1 MSLLSGLAS
10 LLFPPLCLSCGGDL
24 ANGQSV
30 LCLRCERAISEKN
43 YQGII
48 NGVPFYTRLT
58 YGLEISQLV
67 LLAKEENNRAA
78 RKYLARRLACALTD
92 SGGEIGAKIILIPA
106 PSTRAAT
113 RARGFEHGLL
123 LARSM
128 RSELAYISR
137 SERRAG
143 VDLIIVQPLKLTRA
157 LQDQSLLNPA
167 QRMANL
173 QGAYRFDENFRALL
187 EGERSSREGRVAER
201 ARLDLDVDLYLNGA
215 ADQKAHP
222 AARRPY
228 LVLVDDV
235 MTSGATMGEG
245 IRALR
250 SAGFEPDIAILAC
263 VSPRLI
269 SQ

>member
-10 LLFPPLCLSCGGDL
+10 LIFPPLCLSCGGDL
-24 ANGQSV
+24 TNGQSV
-30 LCLRCERAISEKN
+30 LCLRCQRALNEKSH
-43 YQGII
+43 QGII

-67 LLAKEENNRAA
+67 LLAKEENNRTA
-78 RKYLARRLACALTD
+78 RNYLARRLAYALSD
-92 SGGEIGAKIILIPA
+92 SGKEIGARIILMPA

-113 RARGFEHGLL
+113 RVRGFEHCLL

-128 RSELAYISR
+128 RRELTHISG
-137 SERRAG
+137 SERRVGA
-143 VDLIIVQPLKLTRA
+143 DIAIVQPLKVTRA

-173 QGAYRFDENFRALL
+173 DGAYSFDENFRALL
-187 EGERSSREGRVAER
+187 EGAGVRHRG
-201 ARLDLDVDLYLNGA
+201 G
-215 ADQKAHP
+215 

-245 IRALR
+245 IRVLR
-250 SAGFEPDIAILAC
+250 SAGFEPDMAILAC

>member
-1 MSLLSGLAS
+1 MRTIFNLPHSWGMSLLSGLAS
-10 LLFPPLCLSCGGDL
+10 LLFPPLCLSCSGDL
-24 ANGQSV
+24 ANGKGV
-30 LCLRCERAISEKN
+30 LCLRCERAINERN
-43 YQGII
+43 HQGII

-67 LLAKEENNRAA
+67 LLAKEENNRTA
-78 RKYLARRLACALTD
+78 RNYLACSLARALSD
-92 SGGEIGAKIILIPA
+92 SGEEIGARIILVPA

-113 RARGFEHGLL
+113 RVRGFEHCLL

-128 RSELAYISR
+128 RSELADIFR
-137 SERRAG
+137 SEWRAG
-143 VDLIIVQPLKLTRA
+143 VDIAIVQPLKVTRA

-173 QGAYRFDENFRALL
+173 QGAYRFNENFRALL
-187 EGERSSREGRVAER
+187 EGAGVRHG
-201 ARLDLDVDLYLNGA
+201 GG
-215 ADQKAHP
+215 

-250 SAGFEPDIAILAC
+250 GAGFEPDMAILAC

>member
-1 MSLLSGLAS
+1 MSLVSGLAS
-10 LLFPPLCLSCGGDL
+10 LLFPPLCLSCSGDL
-24 ANGQSV
+24 AHGQSV
-30 LCLRCERAISEKN
+30 ICARCERAINEKD

-48 NGVPFYTRLT
+48 NGVPFCTRLT

-78 RKYLARRLACALTD
+78 RNYLARRLARSFSD
-92 SGGEIGAKIILIPA
+92 KNEYMRAKIILIPA
-106 PSTRAAT
+106 PSTIAAT
-113 RARGFEHGLL
+113 RVRGFEHCLL

-128 RSELAYISR
+128 RSELSYITQNEHR
-137 SERRAG
+137 LG
-143 VDLIIVQPLKLTRA
+143 VDIAILQPLKVTRA

-173 QGAYRFDENFRALL
+173 KGAYRFDENFRALL
-187 EGERSSREGRVAER
+187 EGERS
-201 ARLDLDVDLYLNGA
+201 N
-215 ADQKAHP
+215 
-222 AARRPY
+222 RPY

-235 MTSGATMGEG
+235 MTSGATMSEG

-250 SAGFEPDIAILAC
+250 SAGFEPDMAILAC